1 MVYVISK
8 EGQPLMPTERH
19 GKVKHLLR
27 QGRAKVVR
35 SAPFTIQLQYET
47 GSHTQE
53 VTLGIDSGYTYIG
66 ISAMSDNKELL
77 SCEVELLDGMKER
90 IYDRA
95 MYRRNRRQRLRHRA
109 PRFDNRGRAQ
119 GWFPPSVRHKS
130 DSHIRLA
137 YMLKGLLPITYP
149 IAEVAN
155 FDIQRINNPDIQGK
169 EYQQGEQMGWQNVR
183 EYIFHRDG
191 HKCQKPECK
200 SKGEKVLC
208 EHHIIPR
215 AQGGT
220 DAPDNLVTL
229 CNQCHTS
236 ENHKGFLKDWKPKV
250 NGFKAETFMTT
261 VRHTI
266 CEQLKGIFPNV
277 GITYGYITKH
287 RRIGQKLA
295 KTHANDGYIIAGGK
309 GQPRAETLSIRQ
321 IRRNNRSLERFYDA
335 KYIDTRTGKPEY
347 ASVLN
352 NGRTTRNMNLNGEN
366 LKKYRGEKVGKGRR
380 SIRRNHYFY
389 QPNDLVKYEGKIY
402 EVKGVVNRGNYVALK
417 GIKKQPKVEQLKPY
431 RFRKGFVI
439 ENRKGKRNQ
448 GGAIHPTA

>member
-1 MVYVISK
+1 MLPPKTLDNIGDGNQPGQVKLQRHYDPNGFKRRKSMVYVISK

-27 QGRAKVVR
+27 QGRAKVAR
-35 SAPFTIQLQYET
+35 SAPFTIQL
-47 GSHTQE
+47 
-53 VTLGIDSGYTYIG
+53 
-66 ISAMSDNKELL
+66 
-77 SCEVELLDGMKER
+77 
-90 IYDRA
+90 
-95 MYRRNRRQRLRHRA
+95 
-109 PRFDNRGRAQ
+109 
-119 GWFPPSVRHKS
+119 
-130 DSHIRLA
+130 
-137 YMLKGLLPITYP
+137 
-149 IAEVAN
+149 
-155 FDIQRINNPDIQGK
+155 
-169 EYQQGEQMGWQNVR
+169 QNVR

-439 ENRKGKRNQ
+439 ENRKGKRDQ